1 MWFLS
6 LRTITMT
13 RFNVIVKSGVVGHLE
28 VKEGGLGSII
38 GKGAYGGESR
48 QLGHV
53 LSWGEVRDKRI

>member
-1 MWFLS
+1 
-6 LRTITMT
+6 MT
-13 RFNVIVKSGVVGHLE
+13 RFNLIVKSGVVGHLE